1 MSPLPTAENLNAPNG
16 YVFDGWRLTND
27 QNDNNK
33 ITVHN
38 SKTLGN
44 ATYYARWID
53 VEPPTATIQAT
64 TTDSYTNAVTIDKKS
79 DVPQYGWFFT
89 ANYVNVRL
97 VANDSSNKPVT
108 IYQFAEFKSTGFTS
122 PTADDTRWK
131 QTDVRNY
138 MLNSYGDS
146 IVLHFKVVDAAGNV
160 TIVSSDI
167 FTVLKHPSTS
177 TTSLTFGKGSTE
189 DIVFGLNPAQ
199 NGINYPGNT
208 FKELR
213 IDDTVLTQ
221 GVHYFFEKKGSGYDF
236 ITLYPSFLNTLPM
249 GQHTVTAIYYPLN
262 FTDESIYYE
271 GSVLPNPVN
280 IPLTIE
286 KGETKV
292 SLDVSPKNQTRP
304 GSITLTAQL
313 PGGATGTVTYKVK
326 VGNSAIINTDGL
338 VLENITPVISG
349 AADGDVFCEPVTIN
363 VSDDNLLRVTVNG
376 VEVELTDGRFTVEPA
391 NKAVTI
397 TATDKAGNT
406 KSLTIA
412 VYDGHEWDE
421 GVVTTAPTA
430 STTGEILFTCV
441 HCGEA
446 RTEVLPKIAPAIVE
460 GKENVWNPTD
470 GGTITFKSDAA
481 FADFIRV
488 TVDGIELDAANY
500 ELSEGSI
507 IVTLK
512 EEYLE
517 TLTVGTHI
525 LGIESVSG
533 TAFTEFT
540 VEAARTNTVINALTT
555 FISVLLMILITFLRS
570 YQVLHG

>member
-421 GVVTTAPTA
+421 GVVTTAPT

-540 VEAARTNTVINALTT
+540 VEAARTNPVINALTT

>member
-1 MSPLPTAENLNAPNG
+1 
-16 YVFDGWRLTND
+16 
-27 QNDNNK
+27 
-33 ITVHN
+33 
-38 SKTLGN
+38 
-44 ATYYARWID
+44 
-53 VEPPTATIQAT
+53 
-64 TTDSYTNAVTIDKKS
+64 
-79 DVPQYGWFFT
+79 
-89 ANYVNVRL
+89 
-97 VANDSSNKPVT
+97 
-108 IYQFAEFKSTGFTS
+108 
-122 PTADDTRWK
+122 
-131 QTDVRNY
+131 

-326 VGNSAIINTDGL
+326 VGNSEIINTDGL

-540 VEAARTNTVINALTT
+540 VEAARTNPVINALTT

>member
-313 PGGATGTVTYKVK
+313 PGGATGTVTY
-326 VGNSAIINTDGL
+326 NSRNQ
-338 VLENITPVISG
+338 
-349 AADGDVFCEPVTIN
+349 
-363 VSDDNLLRVTVNG
+363 R
-376 VEVELTDGRFTVEPA
+376 
-391 NKAVTI
+391 
-397 TATDKAGNT
+397 
-406 KSLTIA
+406 
-412 VYDGHEWDE
+412 
-421 GVVTTAPTA
+421 
-430 STTGEILFTCV
+430 
-441 HCGEA
+441 
-446 RTEVLPKIAPAIVE
+446 
-460 GKENVWNPTD
+460 
-470 GGTITFKSDAA
+470 
-481 FADFIRV
+481 
-488 TVDGIELDAANY
+488 
-500 ELSEGSI
+500 
-507 IVTLK
+507 
-512 EEYLE
+512 
-517 TLTVGTHI
+517 
-525 LGIESVSG
+525 
-533 TAFTEFT
+533 
-540 VEAARTNTVINALTT
+540 
-555 FISVLLMILITFLRS
+555 RS
-570 YQVLHG
+570 